1 MQLDTA
7 SPLHYPCR
15 ADTRLLSNYQHQ
27 GEGGGPSL
35 TQTELYTAYAARFSS
50 LLPENSGEQDQS
62 VDQSIDHSVDQ
73 SGEQSVDPSVEQ
85 GVDLSGLGEVEHA
98 ELKDFEAN
106 MGMEGDMFLSQ
117 EGHEGEQEP
126 PQEEEQEEERP
137 PPRMLNP
144 VELIALARMTFPKCE
159 PAVDEDGRF
168 VVRGLERREGVEKGR
183 GVKAAD
189 MFPFALA
196 SGECSTVPSVS
207 ASSPTPCPA
216 VPSP

>member
-1 MQLDTA
+1 
-7 SPLHYPCR
+7 
-15 ADTRLLSNYQHQ
+15 
-27 GEGGGPSL
+27 
-35 TQTELYTAYAARFSS
+35 
-50 LLPENSGEQDQS
+50 

-73 SGEQSVDPSVEQ
+73 SGEQSVDPSVGP
-85 GVDLSGLGEVEHA
+85 GVDLSGLGDVEHA

-117 EGHEGEQEP
+117 EGHEGEPEP
-126 PQEEEQEEERP
+126 PQEEEQEERP

-196 SGECSTVPSVS
+196 SGEWGAARVQPIPIQHRLPLPAIPAQLCPPSS
-207 ASSPTPCPA
+207 
-216 VPSP
+216 